1 MSHVLMFPYPSS
13 GHIIPLLDLS
23 HHLAKRGLSI
33 AFLITPPNLPLLQPL
48 LSSHPSSIH
57 PLILSPP
64 EPTTGTS
71 SPPGLSHKL
80 LALRQLRNPVIEWFH
95 SHPSPP
101 VAIISDFFL
110 GWTQELSAE
119 LGIPRL
125 VFCPSGAFG
134 ISVYN
139 SVWRDFPTNATD
151 ISNDDE
157 IEDSMVT
164 LSDVP
169 SSPAYP
175 WWQLYGILR
184 SRADGQAHGKVSSE
198 NVLANLASWGTVF
211 NSFTELERVY
221 IEHIK
226 KEMGHDRVW
235 AVGPLLPPGN
245 DVDQASE
252 RGGVSSVPA
261 HDVLTWLDKWQ
272 NDSVV
277 YICFGSRMAP
287 TSQQSYALAVAL
299 EASGVPFVWC
309 VRDGQ
314 KEHVANDERIMPE
327 GFEDRLA
334 ERGFIIKGWA
344 PQVPIL
350 NHRAVGMFL
359 THCGWNSTLE
369 GVSAGVTMLTWPFG
383 ADQFTNA
390 KLLVDQLG
398 IGIRVHEGHKNI
410 PDSAALTRILAES
423 VSGAGLRKTRVMEL
437 RDKAKS
443 AVNGGSSD
451 KDLDELVRC
460 LNELKVKM

>member
-1 MSHVLMFPYPSS
+1 MSHVLLFPYPSS

-23 HHLAKRGLSI
+23 NQLAQRGLSI
-33 AFLITPPNLPLLQPL
+33 TFLITPPNLPLLHPL
-48 LSSHPSSIH
+48 LSSHPSSVH

-64 EPTTGTS
+64 EPTTGT
-71 SPPGLSHKL
+71 
-80 LALRQLRNPVIEWFH
+80 
-95 SHPSPP
+95 
-101 VAIISDFFL
+101 
-110 GWTQELSAE
+110 AE

-139 SVWRDFPTNATD
+139 STWRDFPRNAAD
-151 ISNDDE
+151 ASNDDG
-157 IEDSMVT
+157 IELVT

-175 WWQLYGILR
+175 WWQLYGVLR
-184 SRADGQAHGKVSSE
+184 SQADGGAHGKVFRD
-198 NVLANLASWGTVF
+198 NILANLVSWGAVL

-277 YICFGSRMAP
+277 YICFGSRLAP

-299 EASGVPFVWC
+299 EASGVAFVWC
-309 VRDGQ
+309 VRKGR

-327 GFEDRLA
+327 GFEDRVA
-334 ERGFIIKGWA
+334 ERGFIFKGWA

-350 NHRAVGMFL
+350 NHRAVGTFL

-369 GVSAGVTMLTWPFG
+369 GISAGVTMLTWPFTG
-383 ADQFTNA
+383 DQFTIA

-398 IGIRVHEGHKNI
+398 IGVRVHEGHKNV
-410 PDSAALTRILAES
+410 PDSATLTRILSES
-423 VSGAGLRKTRVMEL
+423 VSRAEVVKPRVMEL

-443 AVNGGSSD
+443 AVNGGSSERELD
-451 KDLDELVRC
+451 KLVRC
-460 LNELKVKM
+460 LNELKVKQ